1 MPNHSQCS
9 ITKSFCCVK
18 RKPVVYLYFQ
28 WMVIH
33 HLFNKSKVIKSKYS
47 LKTYEAIYK
56 ILDTFLIFSY

>member
-9 ITKSFCCVK
+9 ITKSFCCPVK
-18 RKPVVYLYFQ
+18 RKPVVYLHVF
-28 WMVIH
+28 V
-33 HLFNKSKVIKSKYS
+33 LSVDGNPPSVIKSKYS